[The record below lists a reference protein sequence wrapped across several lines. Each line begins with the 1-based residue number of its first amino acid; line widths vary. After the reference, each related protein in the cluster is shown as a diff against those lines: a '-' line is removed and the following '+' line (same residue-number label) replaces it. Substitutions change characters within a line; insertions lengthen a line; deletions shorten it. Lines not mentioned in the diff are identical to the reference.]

1 MKGPYS
7 YSAGGTNTTQTQGE
21 VLRPTH
27 IHIKASM
34 KQVFM
39 LPEISRDKW
48 MGQVPSTIALNIP
61 DWVRVGGK

>member
-1 MKGPYS
+1 
-7 YSAGGTNTTQTQGE
+7 
-21 VLRPTH
+21 
-27 IHIKASM
+27 M